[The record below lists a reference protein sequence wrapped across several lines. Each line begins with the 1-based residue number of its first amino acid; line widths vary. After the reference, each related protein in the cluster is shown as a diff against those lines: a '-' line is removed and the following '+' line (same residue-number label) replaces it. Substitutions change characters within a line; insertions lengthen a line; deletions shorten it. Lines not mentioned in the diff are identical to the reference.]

1 MKRLVVALV
10 AIAAFVAVSVPAFR
24 HLREQ
29 PPPPEPALRL
39 AFTTPPGLDPG
50 FADETLDAA
59 ISPGETEVVFVAT
72 RDETAATAAET
83 AGERQLW
90 RRALDAD
97 SAQPVPGTIG
107 AQQPAWKRTGQ
118 VIAFFADGQLKQVTL
133 DDGIVHDLAEAS
145 SAHGATWLD
154 DGSLLYATGAGPI
167 RRLLAGQSSEA
178 TTLRDDDVAHVFP
191 SAADGTAEFVYVAVR
206 GDGRRVARLVTTAGE
221 QELTTTAGHAVMVGS
236 HLLHVRDGVLLAYER
251 DRESG
256 ELSPRGVPL
265 GLNVGVSSTGR
276 ALFAASPRLLL
287 YAPALP
293 RAMTVAW
300 LDFSGRRVGT
310 AADAGDFWQV
320 RLSPDDRQVALA
332 SMDPL
337 LRALDIATVPADGSA
352 SVQRLTLALAADTD
366 PVWSPDGGRIL
377 FRSMEGGTA
386 NLFARPIGQRAET
399 SAIVLESDLD
409 ETPTDW
415 FGDQILFQARGRNG
429 ADVMVLHT
437 RTGHYGPIADS
448 AFNETDGRWSPDGR
462 WMAYVS
468 DESGRPDIYA
478 RRPDATRLRVSFA
491 GGRRPRWTRDGR
503 SILFL
508 RGSQIMRT
516 DVTADGAAFTPAH
529 ALFAVPGIRDFDVA
543 HGSDRLIALLP
554 VETGARPGISAVLNW
569 MSLVLQRTP
578 NSDTAGVQRGEA
590 SEAISHRDHQGQ
602 RSSVDLCFSFS
613 LCEIVSVRSG
623 SSVGERPSPS

>member
-1 MKRLVVALV
+1 LGVQWRLSRVAAVV
-10 AIAAFVAVSVPAFR
+10 AIAAFVVVSVPAFR

-29 PPPPEPALRL
+29 PPPLQPALRF
-39 AFTTPPGLDPG
+39 AFTTPAGLDPG

-59 ISPGETEVVFVAT
+59 ISHSEAEVVFVAT
-72 RDETAATAAET
+72 RGEASATGGET

-90 RRALDAD
+90 RRALDAE
-97 SAQPVPGTIG
+97 SAEPVPGTIG
-107 AQQPAWKRTGQ
+107 AQQPAWKRTGH
-118 VIAFFADGQLKQVTL
+118 VIAFFADGRLKQITL
-133 DDGIVHDLAEAS
+133 DDGVVHDLAEAS
-145 SAHGATWLD
+145 PALGATWFD

-167 RRLLAGQSSEA
+167 RRLLAGQPSEA
-178 TTLRDDDVAHVFP
+178 TTLSDGDVAHVFP
-191 SAADGTAEFVYVAVR
+191 SAADRAEFVYVAVR
-206 GDGRRVARLVTTAGE
+206 GDGRRVARLVTAAGE
-221 QELTTTAGHAVMVGS
+221 RELTTTAGHAAIVGP

-251 DRESG
+251 DRQSG
-256 ELSPRGVPL
+256 DLSPRGVPL

-276 ALFAASPRLLL
+276 ALFAASPGLLL
-287 YAPALP
+287 YAAALP
-293 RAMTVAW
+293 RAMTVEW

-320 RLSPDDRQVALA
+320 RLSPDDRQVALS

-366 PVWSPDGGRIL
+366 PVWSPDGSRVL

-399 SAIVLESDLD
+399 SDVVLASDLD

-415 FGDQILFQARGRNG
+415 VGDQILFQARGRTG

-437 RTGHYGPIADS
+437 RTGHYGPVAAS
-448 AFNETDGRWSPDGR
+448 AFNETDARWSPDGR

-478 RRPDATRLRVSFA
+478 RRPDATRLRISFA

-508 RGSQIMRT
+508 RGSQIMRA
-516 DVTADGAAFTPAH
+516 DLTADGAAFTPAH
-529 ALFAVPGIRDFDVA
+529 VLFPVPGIRDFDVA
-543 HGSDRLIALLP
+543 HRSDRLIALLP
-554 VETGARPGISAVLNW
+554 VEADVRPGISAVLNW
-569 MSLVLQRTP
+569 PSLVP
-578 NSDTAGVQRGEA
+578 
-590 SEAISHRDHQGQ
+590 
-602 RSSVDLCFSFS
+602 
-613 LCEIVSVRSG
+613 
-623 SSVGERPSPS
+623 